1 MNTKRKT
8 AFAMAFCAVATAFG
22 ETVTVDELNL
32 TADRTVDVAA
42 GSTQDVVRLT
52 GGAYTITKTGGGTL
66 NIYWTANENA
76 RVVVEEGV
84 VALPR
89 YAKPTAVFAKAYY
102 HVDASDPSTMVTES
116 VGGTNFVVRWNDADG
131 RTCYATNCPATVIG
145 RTNPE
150 NRRPFIRPHF
160 QNGLPVVDFGSLLTA
175 GYTNAQGV
183 ALGYGGAMFWSEPLT
198 SLREGFTVFS
208 DTDDIFDPARQA
220 CGGYAASF
228 FANFSKSA
236 NYREKLSVDRGGA
249 PYYANNQ
256 YSFPFARSTNVVDL
270 TTYLRATQDTSQPEC
285 VYTRV
290 EPGFHLLNA
299 ISSAYYVNDPTI
311 GSRYCADAFAASVG
325 VSSTVEG
332 SYTFGGQRIG
342 EYAVFSDW
350 LSQAERDALSVYLK
364 TKWFPRKFASIEV
377 KAGATFDA
385 SAGGVEGDIS
395 GEGGSALLT
404 GASSIVVNPVHPWK
418 TVLHLDAAKAD
429 TLDTVQVG
437 GTNFLGRWFD
447 CSGNGGYATTNAAE
461 AARAP
466 FINPNETLNGL
477 PFVDFGSLRT
487 DFNTNGVGEALGYGA
502 ALKFDTVRT
511 YAEGITVAADTP
523 DVVNGDWLSCPAYGR
538 MHGMAFFATY
548 TGTYGSW
555 QRGPLVSGK
564 TPKIGVYANASSF
577 YNGTNYLDGVLL
589 RSNNNYVYDKSYPS
603 GFHVYSQSPTKA
615 QSSSGGAPTHLAAAR
630 CYDKVDGKDI
640 HTYEQGGQRV
650 AEYALYNPKLTD
662 DERTRA
668 YKALRY
674 KWFAETPLT
683 RTLAALYI
691 PVSGSYEVK
700 YENVAV
706 GNLELGGT
714 LGALGVSASNVVASS
729 SSATVA
735 APLTLAS
742 GAVLEFSRLPDGS
755 FASFAAESVAAEGDV
770 SVVLSADDWSGLSGR
785 RFRLVKGA
793 VSGGNWTVS
802 CPASGLSAF
811 LEMDPQ
817 GVTVLFEKGFLLI
830 FK

>member
-236 NYREKLSVDRGGA
+236 NYRESLSAGSGGSS
-249 PYYANNQ
+249 YYSNNQ
-256 YSFPFARSTNVVDL
+256 NCFPFARSTNVVDL
-270 TTYLRATQDTSQPEC
+270 TTYFRATKDTSQPVC
-285 VYTRV
+285 TYTRV
-290 EPGFHLLNA
+290 ERGFHILNA
-299 ISSAYYVNDPTI
+299 IGSAYYVNHETV
-311 GSRYCADAFAASVG
+311 GARYCADAFAASIG
-325 VSSTVEG
+325 WGRTVADTY
-332 SYTFGGQRIG
+332 SFGGQRIG

-350 LSQAERDALSVYLK
+350 LSQSERDELSIYLK

-418 TVLHLDAAKAD
+418 TILHLDASQAD

-437 GTNFLGRWFD
+437 GTNFVGRWSD
-447 CSGNGGYATTNAAE
+447 CSGNGAYATTNVAE
-461 AARAP
+461 ASRAP
-466 FINPNETLNGL
+466 FINPYEKLNGR

-487 DFNTNGVGEALGYGA
+487 PYNTNEVGAALGYGA
-502 ALKFDTVRT
+502 ALKFDSVRT

-523 DVVNGDWLSCPAYGR
+523 DVVNGDWLSCPEYAKMYGMSFFSNHDYIYGR
-538 MHGMAFFATY
+538 
-548 TGTYGSW
+548 GT
-555 QRGPLVSGK
+555 RGAISEKGP
-564 TPKIGVYANASSF
+564 PKIHDFDNQSSF
-577 YNGTNYLDGVLL
+577 YYGTNYLDGVRLGNTWATSTCET
-589 RSNNNYVYDKSYPS
+589 RYPS
-603 GFHVYSQSPTKA
+603 GFHVYDQAPTSVDK
-615 QSSSGGAPTHLAAAR
+615 GECTHLAAAR
-630 CYDKVDGKDI
+630 CYANSGGRQ
-640 HTYEQGGQRV
+640 TYVYGGQRV

-668 YKALRY
+668 YRALRY

-683 RTLAALYI
+683 RTLAALSI